1 MSVIDNLALG
11 FATALSP
18 QNVMVAAI
26 GCAVGTLVG
35 VLPGV
40 GPLATIAML
49 LPLTYYLPPEAALIM
64 LAGMYYGAQYG
75 GSTTAILINL
85 PGESSSAVT
94 SIDGHQMARKGR
106 AGSALAIAA
115 LASFLAGNL
124 SALVVAFFAEPLAN
138 VAVGFTAPDYFSL
151 MLLGIVGAVVLAS
164 GSALRSAGMVLL
176 GIMLGCVGT
185 DIYTGVERFALG
197 QKKLIDGIDFIPLAI
212 GLFGLA
218 EIMANLMQRDSERS
232 FVSSPLS
239 NLVPT
244 RDDIRKALPASLRGT
259 LIGSILGILPG
270 GGATLASFVAYGVEK
285 KVSATPEQ
293 FGQGAIEGVAGPE
306 AANNAGAQTSFI
318 PMLTMGIPSN
328 PVMAVIIGALMI
340 QGIVPG
346 PDVLTQR
353 PSLVWG
359 LIASMW
365 IGNIMLVI
373 INLPLIGI
381 WVSLLRIPYNILFPA
396 IVLFCCIGAYSLTLS
411 SSDIYIAI
419 FFALLGLALSRFGCP
434 PAPLAL
440 GFILGP
446 MMEEHF
452 RRAMILSR
460 GSLTIFVS
468 QPTSLILLL
477 MTAALLMS
485 MALPSLASMRKQA
498 FQDD

>member
-11 FATALSP
+11 FATALST
-18 QNVMVAAI
+18 QNIMVAAI

-94 SIDGHQMARKGR
+94 SIDGHQMARNGR
-106 AGSALAIAA
+106 AGSALAVAA
-115 LASFLAGNL
+115 LASFLAGTL
-124 SALVVAFFAEPLAN
+124 SAVVVAFFAEPLAN
-138 VAVGFTAPDYFSL
+138 VAVSFTAPDYFSL
-151 MLLGIVGAVVLAS
+151 MLLGVVGAVVLSS
-164 GSALRSAGMVLL
+164 GSALKSVGMVLL

-185 DIYTGVERFALG
+185 DIYTGVQRFALDS
-197 QKKLIDGIDFIPLAI
+197 KKLIDGIDFIPLAI

-218 EIMANLMQRDSERS
+218 EILANLMQQDSQRS
-232 FVSSPLS
+232 IVSSPLS
-239 NLVPT
+239 RLMPN
-244 RDDIRKALPASLRGT
+244 RDEFKRALPAALRGT
-259 LIGSILGILPG
+259 FIGSILGILPG
-270 GGATLASFVAYGVEK
+270 GGATLASFVSYGIEK
-285 KVSATPEQ
+285 KVSPTPEQ
-293 FGQGAIEGVAGPE
+293 FGKGAIEGVAGPE

-365 IGNIMLVI
+365 IGNVMLVI

-381 WVSLLRIPYNILFPA
+381 WVSLLRIPYNILFPV

-460 GSLTIFVS
+460 GSLSIFVS
-468 QPTSLILLL
+468 QPVSLLL
-477 MTAALLMS
+477 LLLTAALLTS
-485 MALPSLASMRKQA
+485 MALPSLASMRNRA